1 LFEKENSFRLPRYAL
16 LDANNASLLTKASD
30 RHNYRVLEG
39 ATAATCFA
47 AIVTYLE
54 DYSQSQLGVFIMGN
68 SKRNV
73 SEEVCRAPGRAL
85 GRPQILVMYAVSS
98 KIQ

>member
-1 LFEKENSFRLPRYAL
+1 M
-16 LDANNASLLTKASD
+16 LTKASD

-73 SEEVCRAPGRAL
+73 SEEDAQNKLRRRGSSEIGSLQSSWASSRAAPNPRDV
-85 GRPQILVMYAVSS
+85 RCIFQNSMIVH
-98 KIQ
+98 